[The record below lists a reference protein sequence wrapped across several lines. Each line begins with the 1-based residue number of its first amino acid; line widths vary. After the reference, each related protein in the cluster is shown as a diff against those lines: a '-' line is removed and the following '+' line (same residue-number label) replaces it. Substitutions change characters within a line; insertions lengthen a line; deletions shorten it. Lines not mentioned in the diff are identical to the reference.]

1 MKQFLLDLLEY
12 IIDILLN
19 RERHEIVEKDDEPII
34 NEIEI
39 PKEEPIV
46 KEEPNEVPTP
56 DISEKEPII
65 EEKPQEPIIQ
75 QEEPKQPEKP
85 IENVS
90 KEQYKML
97 SLTERQTYF
106 KKIGLYT
113 KNIDGIVGPGHKN
126 AVRQFN
132 VIFLNK
138 NVETYFEDTDKLL
151 RIIYKSYC
159 ESPYMK
165 PSDWQ
170 YFKNFQEWE
179 FKCKCKGKGCNGY
192 PSKVRI
198 KLVMLVQYIR
208 NRLGKPY
215 KFTSALRCALHNKN
229 VGGIDKSLHMDGGAT
244 DGVADNVKPQT
255 ITNIAKETTLLSYT
269 YQCGTWEV
277 HTDVKL

>member
-12 IIDILLN
+12 IIDILLD

-46 KEEPNEVPTP
+46 KEEPNEVPTL
-56 DISEKEPII
+56 DTSEKEPII
-65 EEKPQEPIIQ
+65 EEKPQEPIIE

-97 SLTERQTYF
+97 SLKERQTYM
-106 KKIGLYT
+106 KKIGLY
-113 KNIDGIVGPGHKN
+113 KKSIDGIVGKGHKN
-126 AVRQFN
+126 GVRQFN

-138 NVETYFEDTDKLL
+138 NLETYFEDTDKLL

-165 PSDWQ
+165 DSDWQ
-170 YFKNFQEWE
+170 YFKNFKKSE

-192 PSKVRI
+192 PSKIRM

-208 NRLGKPY
+208 NRLGKAY
-215 KFTSALRCALHNKN
+215 KFTSALRCALHNKK
-229 VGGIDKSLHMDGGAT
+229 VGGVPKSKHQYGGAT
-244 DGVADNVKPQT
+244 DGYASNTTAKT
-255 ITNIAKETTLLSYT
+255 IMSIAKETTLLNYT
-269 YQCGTWEV
+269 YQCGNVEV
-277 HTDVKL
+277 HTDTKL